1 MNKKTAVLFV
11 PAFALG
17 VAVLTGG
24 PALAATG
31 DASYQGTL
39 DAINGSNGSGTFSI
53 QVSGDQATVTQT
65 VKGLAETFDGKP
77 YPHVQ
82 HIHIGAKGEC
92 PTTAA
97 DADGDGVISTTEG
110 QPSYGAIGTTLSTS
124 GDTSPAAGTDLTLA
138 GMGANYDYNRTF
150 TLDAATAASLEA
162 GTAVVVVHGL
172 DPATLTKA
180 AQDAKSDLVPS
191 LPLAATSPA
200 LCGALSASQANMPD
214 GGVETGGGS
223 TSSGADMG
231 LLALGAGALAAAGGA
246 VMIRRRL
253 AVRG

>member
-1 MNKKTAVLFV
+1 MKKRTALLSV
-11 PAFALG
+11 PALVLG
-17 VAVLTGG
+17 VAVLTSG
-24 PALAATG
+24 PAFAATD

-39 DAINGSNGSGTFSI
+39 DAINGSNASGTFEI
-53 QVSGDQATVTQT
+53 QVAGDQATVTES
-65 VKGLAETFDGKP
+65 VSGLAETFDGKP

-97 DADGDGVISTTEG
+97 DTNGDGVISTTEG

-124 GDTSPAAGTDLTLA
+124 GDTSPAAGTDLTVA
-138 GMGANYDYNRTF
+138 GMGASFTYDRTF

-200 LCGALSASQANMPD
+200 LCGALTVSQADMPD
-214 GGVETGGGS
+214 GGVATGGGS
-223 TSSGADMG
+223 TSSGADIG
-231 LLALGAGALAAAGGA
+231 LLSLGAGFLVAAGGA
-246 VMIRRRL
+246 VMVRRRIS
-253 AVRG
+253 ARG

>member
-1 MNKKTAVLFV
+1 MNKKTALWCV

-17 VAVLTGG
+17 VAVLTSG
-24 PALAATG
+24 PAFAATG

-39 DAINGSNGSGTFSI
+39 DAINGSNGSGTVSVE
-53 QVSGDQATVTQT
+53 VSGDQATVTQT
-65 VKGLAETFDGKP
+65 VTGLAETFDGKP

-97 DADGDGVISTTEG
+97 DTNGDGVISTTEG
-110 QPSYGAIGTTLSTS
+110 QPSYGEIGTTLSTS

-231 LLALGAGALAAAGGA
+231 LLALGAGALTAAGGA

-253 AVRG
+253 TARG